1 MKKTGDECWWWLP
14 NNVNVLTTAELDSCK
29 WLRWWIVWYV
39 IFTTHTHKNS
49 QPFLQKDQKKKK
61 KVEKTHLPET
71 SKKYLLL
78 LELNRLGLHAV
89 SVLTSW
95 SADVGVHQDYE
106 GLVNTLSSCSGGSGM
121 GLRIWI
127 FDTLPCD
134 WEAYGKSWFSLFKWV
149 WEPVVRLIWE
159 YLIEEL
165 SKSILVSS

>member
-1 MKKTGDECWWWLP
+1 M
-14 NNVNVLTTAELDSCK
+14 
-29 WLRWWIVWYV
+29 
-39 IFTTHTHKNS
+39 
-49 QPFLQKDQKKKK
+49 FLQPLNWTVANDYDGELYDMLFLPHIHTKILSPFSRKTKKKK

-134 WEAYGKSWFSLFKWV
+134 
-149 WEPVVRLIWE
+149 
-159 YLIEEL
+159 
-165 SKSILVSS
+165 

>member
-1 MKKTGDECWWWLP
+1 MLVMVAQQCECSYNRWTGQLQMIKM
-14 NNVNVLTTAELDSCK
+14 VNCM
-29 WLRWWIVWYV
+29 ICY
-39 IFTTHTHKNS
+39 FYHTYT
-49 QPFLQKDQKKKK
+49 QKFSALSPERPKKKK
-61 KVEKTHLPET
+61 TVEKTHHPET
-71 SKKYLLL
+71 SKKYLLI

-95 SADVGVHQDYE
+95 CADVGVHQDYE

-165 SKSILVSS
+165 SKSVLVSL